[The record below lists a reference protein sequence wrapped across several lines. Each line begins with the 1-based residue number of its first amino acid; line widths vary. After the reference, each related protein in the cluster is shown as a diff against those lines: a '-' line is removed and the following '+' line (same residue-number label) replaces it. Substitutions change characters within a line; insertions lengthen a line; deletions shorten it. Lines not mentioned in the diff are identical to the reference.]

1 MKKPDPSLLALYHI
15 GVIGGIEI
23 DYRHM
28 HTPRGGTYVRLRG
41 NLGSIDGRWEDYR
54 EYLDLRVKWNSV
66 AEIKAK
72 FAAEIE
78 AWWIFTESRRKE
90 LVEYERLKKIFE
102 EG

>member
-41 NLGSIDGRWEDYR
+41 NLGSIGNDDTHIPGCIGIFGGGWRWSGRRGYIVGWD
-54 EYLDLRVKWNSV
+54 
-66 AEIKAK
+66 
-72 FAAEIE
+72 
-78 AWWIFTESRRKE
+78 TE
-90 LVEYERLKKIFE
+90 KKIAGTRI
-102 EG
+102 EGAAGLMLQINLDA